1 MDIHH
6 VENEIKSELRL
17 PEYLSAVYLSNV
29 KQGSECKLI
38 WNPQWHDLYL
48 PTGRAAC
55 MNTVLPYT
63 AEHMNSYV

>member
-48 PTGRAAC
+48 PTGRAAW
-55 MNTVLPYT
+55 TQYYT

>member
-48 PTGRAAC
+48 PTGRAAW
-55 MNTVLPYT
+55 TQYYTGT